1 MLQLTPEEI
10 NVIFRYTTNGN
21 PAKTFTIEPD
31 GAAWAAVA
39 VVEYGPEN
47 VRINRFYFKRDES
60 KPSAPGFFGGS
71 SSLHF
76 CGDTSAPLA
85 RINARQYA
93 DPAGKIYTV

>member
-10 NVIFRYTTNGN
+10 NVIFHYATDGK

-39 VVEYGPEN
+39 IVEYGPEN
-47 VRINRFYFKRDES
+47 VRINKFYFKRDET

-85 RINARQYA
+85 KIGARRYI
-93 DPAGKIYTV
+93 DPNGKTYTV